1 MAWERVILQICT
13 KLKVLEL
20 EPDMFGQVR
29 ITSAKFIG
37 TDVVSDDHRHDSSG
51 DLKVGDF
58 VCIRSGPLYLR
69 NPAVGGDC
77 DE

>member
-1 MAWERVILQICT
+1 
-13 KLKVLEL
+13 
-20 EPDMFGQVR
+20 MFGQVR